1 MFLFKNEYQFYENAP
16 VGRYR
21 LEGQF
26 DTATTLTPQLTML
39 ENRSISKYRF
49 NTLIFF
55 GYKSKRDKISLTLF
69 SNRLTTKT
77 TQIQDGIYPA
87 ANPNYRYAT
96 SSLLY
101 DIEGGLGPHLKGK
114 HLIARQNH
122 EPTWDFF
129 TRRGYNDQHNNRYL
143 SSAYTVDSLG
153 NKTSFSSDSIAQT
166 PTHYFRN
173 AGYNN
178 FGGGINVKFVFPK
191 SKIVENIKTGISC
204 LNRIQNQSELQYR
217 WHTEGITYNGM
228 PSNLFSNDNKLTWNS
243 NTNQVSSGLYIYNNY
258 DSTNSYRG
266 NEIVLA
272 LYAMTN
278 FSPVEKLQ
286 FSVGLRGEMTMV
298 SFLDRFPY
306 YKSRY
311 KDNQ

>member
-122 EPTWDFF
+122 ELTWDF
-129 TRRGYNDQHNNRYL
+129 L
-143 SSAYTVDSLG
+143 LG
-153 NKTSFSSDSIAQT
+153 
-166 PTHYFRN
+166 
-173 AGYNN
+173 
-178 FGGGINVKFVFPK
+178 V
-191 SKIVENIKTGISC
+191 
-204 LNRIQNQSELQYR
+204 
-217 WHTEGITYNGM
+217 GITTSITIVICQV
-228 PSNLFSNDNKLTWNS
+228 PIQWTLWETKQVFLLILLLRHLLTIF
-243 NTNQVSSGLYIYNNY
+243 VMLDI
-258 DSTNSYRG
+258 
-266 NEIVLA
+266 IILA
-272 LYAMTN
+272 VA
-278 FSPVEKLQ
+278 SI
-286 FSVGLRGEMTMV
+286 
-298 SFLDRFPY
+298 
-306 YKSRY
+306 
-311 KDNQ
+311 